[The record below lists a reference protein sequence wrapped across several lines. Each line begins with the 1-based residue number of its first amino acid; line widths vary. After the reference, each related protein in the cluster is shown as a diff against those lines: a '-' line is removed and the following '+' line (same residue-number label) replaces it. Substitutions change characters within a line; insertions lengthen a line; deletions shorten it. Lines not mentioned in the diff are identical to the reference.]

1 MAEPLTRREGATF
14 ALTLAAGFAVV
25 SAAAGSGGHSRVAL
39 AAGAFAGA
47 SLLAAVFAPTRLR
60 ALRAAWM
67 RAGAAIGVVTTPIV
81 LGVIYF
87 VVITPLGIAKRLFRG
102 TTRLPQS
109 YWAARSPARDAAGLY
124 RQF

>member
-1 MAEPLTRREGATF
+1 MAEPLTRREGVTF

-25 SAAAGSGGHSRVAL
+25 SAAAGVGGPSRVAFVAAAL
-39 AAGAFAGA
+39 AGV

-87 VVITPLGIAKRLFRG
+87 VVITPLGMAKRLSRG
-102 TTRLPQS
+102 TPRRPQS
-109 YWAARSPARDAAGLY
+109 FWAARSPARDAASLY